1 MIVSRRTL
9 LKGASVLAVTVST
22 GPVLARLRRP
32 VEPRIDALIAGMSLA
47 EKAGQLSIY
56 SDPVRNDGASVNPG
70 LQQQN
75 LGELKARVARG
86 ELTGLFN
93 GSGVALGRELQ
104 QVAVEQSRHK
114 IPLIFAGDVIH
125 GFRTQF
131 PIPLGEAA
139 SFDPALAERTA
150 RAAALEATARGLHWT
165 FAPMVDVARDERW
178 GRVAEG
184 SGEDPWLGTQMGVA
198 RVRGFQGKDLRD
210 PTSMLACP
218 KHYAAYGAVQG
229 GKEYNTADIPMTT
242 LWQVHMP
249 PFRAAFDV
257 GALSTM
263 ASFNDIAGVPSTG
276 SHYLLTE
283 VLRDQWDFRGLVVSD
298 YTGDEEMILHG
309 YAADGADATAKAIN
323 AGCDMSMQSGL
334 YWKHLPDL
342 VRQGRVS
349 MAVVDEAVRRVLRV
363 KQALGLLDDPYRS
376 LDPAREASAIGRP
389 ETVALAREAARRSCV
404 LLKNDGALL
413 PLSRGKAIA
422 LIGPSVSDRADLP
435 GPWAVFPDVARH
447 VTIEEG
453 LRAAMGAGA
462 HLSVTRGSDY
472 EVPLDGGIAAAV
484 AAARAA
490 DVVVLVVGENSNM
503 SGEAQARV
511 DIGVPAPQLALAE
524 AVAATGK
531 PVVVLLRHGR
541 ALALTGAVR
550 AAPAIMATWFLG
562 SQTGN
567 AIADLIFGDHAP
579 EGRLPVS
586 FPQASGQ
593 EPFYYD
599 HRNTG
604 RPQLTADKAYKARYR
619 EVTDEA
625 LYAFGHG
632 LGYATATY
640 SPTQVAAPTMA
651 RGGTLRVSATVA
663 NTGTR
668 PLHEV
673 AQLYV
678 HDRVASVTQP
688 VRVLRGVRHLDLAPG
703 ASATV
708 TFDLN
713 EADLAYVHAD
723 LKTTADPGAFDVW
736 IAPSSAT
743 GTPATFALA

>member
-1 MIVSRRTL
+1 MTVSRRML
-9 LKGASVLAVTVST
+9 LKGASALAVTVAT
-22 GPVLARLRRP
+22 GPLIARTRA
-32 VEPRIDALIAGMSLA
+32 VEPRIDALIAAMSLE

-56 SDPVRNDGASVNPG
+56 SDPVRNDGAAVNPG

-104 QVAVEQSRHK
+104 QAAVEQSRHK

-210 PTSMLACP
+210 PTSLLACP

-229 GKEYNTADIPMTT
+229 GMEYNTADIPMTT
-242 LWQVHMP
+242 LWQVHLP
-249 PFRAAFDV
+249 PFRAAFAA

-283 VLRDQWDFRGLVVSD
+283 VLRDQWNFRGLVVSD
-298 YTGDEEMILHG
+298 YTGDEELILHG
-309 YAADGADATAKAIN
+309 FAADGPDATAKAIT
-323 AGCDMSMQSGL
+323 AGCDISMQSGF
-334 YWKHLPDL
+334 YWKYLPDL
-342 VRQGRVS
+342 VRQGRVP
-349 MAVVDEAVRRVLRV
+349 MVVVDEAVRRVLRV
-363 KQALGLLDDPYRS
+363 KEALGLFDDPYRS

-404 LLKNDGALL
+404 LLKNDGGLL
-413 PLSRGKAIA
+413 PLSSKRAIA

-435 GPWAVFPDVARH
+435 GPWAVFPDVAGH

-453 LRAAMGAGA
+453 FRAAMGAGA
-462 HLSVTRGSDY
+462 RLTVTRGSDY
-472 EVPLDGGIAAAV
+472 EAPLDGGIAAAV

-490 DVVVLVVGENSNM
+490 DVVVLVVGENSSM

-511 DIGVPAPQLALAE
+511 DIGIPAPQLALAE

-562 SQTGN
+562 SQTGH
-567 AIADLIFGDHAP
+567 AIADLVFGSHAP

-593 EPFYYD
+593 EPFYYN
-599 HRNTG
+599 HRSTG
-604 RPQLTADKAYKARYR
+604 RPQLTTDKAYKARYR
-619 EVTDEA
+619 EVTDAA
-625 LYAFGHG
+625 LYPFGHG
-632 LGYATATY
+632 LGYAAARY
-640 SPTQVAAPTMA
+640 SATQVAAQTMA
-651 RGGTLRVSATVA
+651 RGGTLRVSATVT

-668 PLHEV
+668 SLHEV

-678 HDRVASVTQP
+678 HDRVASITQP

-708 TFDLN
+708 TFDLT
-713 EADLAYVHAD
+713 EADLGYVHAD
-723 LKTTADPGAFDVW
+723 LKDVADPGVFDVW
-736 IAPSSAT
+736 IAPSSAG
-743 GTPATFALA
+743 GTPASFTLG